1 MGFGV
6 IILALTQIGSLAVP
20 YFIGQMLDAINDPDK
35 EEDAKRE
42 DLAAIST
49 RLCIILGFTS
59 VLLFFRGFIFNGAGE
74 RVVARL
80 RIQLFSAILQQEIA
94 FFDKNK
100 TGELLSRLS
109 SDTAKLQD
117 AATSSVSMFIR
128 TAMGIVISLAMML
141 ITSWKLTCV
150 MLVSVPVLV
159 FFAVCY
165 GRFVKR
171 LAKAYTDAL
180 AKAADIATESIS
192 NIRTTRAFAA
202 EDVEKNKYMDLIGDP
217 DDFADRSFCWY
228 PKKMST
234 QKLGIQKAMGH
245 GGFIGV
251 VGGLGQFTMVGLM
264 FYGGDL
270 VLKKEMTAG
279 TLVTFMMYSL
289 NVGMSLAIF
298 AGLFS
303 AFMEAIGASTRTF
316 EIVDREP
323 ALSLRGGEKVK
334 LEGEIDFDQVKF
346 HYPSRPD
353 IEVLNNF
360 TLNIKKNTTVALVG
374 QSGGGKSTVI
384 SLLERFYDVVGGEI
398 RLDGKNIKD
407 LDPSVMRN
415 NFGLVAQEPV
425 LFGVSILDNICYGA
439 ASLGEGV
446 SKERVEEVAK
456 MANAHEFISK
466 FPEGYDTMVGER
478 GIKLSG
484 GQKQRIAI
492 ARALLMNPSV
502 LLLDEATSALDAE
515 SEGLVQGA
523 INEVMKG
530 RTVVVVA
537 HRLSTIKNADC
548 IVMIKNHQIV
558 DKGTHD
564 ELMAR
569 CGDYQELVRKQLSAR
584 VEA

>member
-35 EEDAKRE
+35 EEDVKRE
-42 DLAAIST
+42 DLAAISI

-80 RIQLFSAILQQEIA
+80 RIQLFTAILQQEIA

-128 TAMGIVISLAMML
+128 TAMGIVISLVMML

-165 GRFVKR
+165 GMYVKR

-202 EDVEKNKYMDLIGDP
+202 EDVEMNKYMDFIGDP

-234 QKLGIQKAMGH
+234 HKLGIQKAMGH

-316 EIVDREP
+316 EIVDRKP

-334 LEGEIDFDQVKF
+334 LEGEIDFDHVKF